1 MSRRARLLRILHL
14 AHRWLGIGLAAVV
27 LVWTIS
33 GLVMLFAERPGLTEE
48 ERLEA
53 LATLEVAQVRVTP
66 AAAWRQVGANGW
78 PEAVRLNTAFD
89 GRPAYRFLAGG
100 AWYSV
105 HADDASVVPAIGEAQ
120 AVSAAAALPGAAD
133 AAWQVVGQLAQD
145 YWTRSPRFNSQR
157 PFLLLE
163 DGSGR
168 QAYVA
173 RDSGEIVFESTRW
186 QRLFDRIGTSA
197 HWLWLFSADIDRE
210 VRRAVMLTLG
220 FAALAMTVSGLW
232 VGIQR
237 LRLRHRYPG
246 GRRSPYREGWKR
258 WHHVLGLASGVFL
271 LGWLA
276 SGWLSYSPFGL
287 LPGSFVSGTDR
298 QWLAGGRIDAATLA
312 AFTVAAADLRAR
324 ESLREVEWTHFSGAP
339 LLQVRSFGQAG
350 GVTRLL
356 AGTPTVGEIA
366 LTRNGRLTVE
376 AIAARVAG
384 LLPSARLIE
393 AEEIGN
399 HDAEYLPHQHRRRP
413 LPVVRLR
420 FDDPARTV
428 YYVDPATSHIEARI
442 DASARLRRWG
452 FAALHRLDF
461 PPLGESF
468 AMRASLVTVALLAA
482 IALGVGGF
490 VLGWRRLGRFC

>member
-1 MSRRARLLRILHL
+1 MYDGASLRILHL

-168 QAYVA
+168 QAYVP
-173 RDSGEIVFESTRW
+173 
-186 QRLFDRIGTSA
+186 
-197 HWLWLFSADIDRE
+197 
-210 VRRAVMLTLG
+210 
-220 FAALAMTVSGLW
+220 
-232 VGIQR
+232 GI
-237 LRLRHRYPG
+237 
-246 GRRSPYREGWKR
+246 
-258 WHHVLGLASGVFL
+258 
-271 LGWLA
+271 
-276 SGWLSYSPFGL
+276 
-287 LPGSFVSGTDR
+287 
-298 QWLAGGRIDAATLA
+298 
-312 AFTVAAADLRAR
+312 RAR
-324 ESLREVEWTHFSGAP
+324 SSSSRP
-339 LLQVRSFGQAG
+339 AG
-350 GVTRLL
+350 
-356 AGTPTVGEIA
+356 
-366 LTRNGRLTVE
+366 
-376 AIAARVAG
+376 
-384 LLPSARLIE
+384 SACST
-393 AEEIGN
+393 AS
-399 HDAEYLPHQHRRRP
+399 A
-413 LPVVRLR
+413 
-420 FDDPARTV
+420 PARTGSGCS
-428 YYVDPATSHIEARI
+428 PPTSTARC
-442 DASARLRRWG
+442 AAR
-452 FAALHRLDF
+452 
-461 PPLGESF
+461 
-468 AMRASLVTVALLAA
+468 
-482 IALGVGGF
+482 
-490 VLGWRRLGRFC
+490 